1 MLRSVNLRQLLKIL
15 LAKKPLQLT
24 VVKME
29 RRKQKLTKRQPMKYR
44 QRPWNV
50 LDSQAREMVM
60 KGREPKK
67 KKKRKSGSD
76 VVEFLREKAKLDHAL
91 KEEELQLRKDQQS
104 QTMLF
109 SSTTA
114 AATNESSISVLCQQM
129 LSKEKN

>member
-129 LSKEKN
+129 LSKEKH